1 MLDFVRHYPLK
12 HYARTFLRSSQAMQ
26 AAFLAQ
32 PDRLACLV
40 PAGSELLFKDK
51 LEKISGA
58 LSLTVPAKNATGFF
72 NTFTSKERV
81 EGGHW
86 FVAVDTPQ
94 FAAEVIDVSLKPAF
108 QTLTQVKRLTD
119 PRQLIEYLD
128 PKSAKR
134 FVFEAVGLDL
144 QPLVEEALPK
154 KFLYL
159 GLDRDI
165 QGRIEAWFK
174 LADQHLSAIVP
185 MQVAALLG
193 ARSVCPKPGLHVVA
207 TPHSTT
213 IGLFNAAG
221 LVDCAFT
228 MALGEG
234 VPYEDVVGGMHNMA
248 LQLAPAAEG
257 ETAEPADATAV
268 LDNLQT
274 FFFSCG
280 FTPLEVDGHV
290 SRFRREGLA
299 MEAPRP
305 QDFTVV
311 AGSPAHESPPGFE
324 ARLLGALLT
333 ARKGAS

>member
-32 PDRLACLV
+32 PDRVACLV
-40 PAGSELLFKDK
+40 PVGSEFVFKDK
-51 LEKISGA
+51 LEKLAGA
-58 LSLTVPAKNATGFF
+58 LSLTVPAKNAAGFF
-72 NTFTSKERV
+72 NAFTSKERV
-81 EGGHW
+81 DGGHW
-86 FVAVDTPQ
+86 VVAVDTPQ
-94 FAAEVIDVSLKPAF
+94 FAAEVIDASLKPAF
-108 QTLTQVKRLTD
+108 QTLTQLKRLTD

-128 PKSAKR
+128 QKSAKR
-134 FVFEAVGLDL
+134 FVFEAVGLNL
-144 QPLVEEALPK
+144 QPLTDEALPK
-154 KFLYL
+154 KYLYL

-165 QGRIEAWFK
+165 QGRLEAWFR
-174 LADQHLSAIVP
+174 LAGQHLSAIVP

-213 IGLFNAAG
+213 IGLFNTTG

-257 ETAEPADATAV
+257 ENAETAGSTAV
-268 LDNLQT
+268 LDDLQT
-274 FFFSCG
+274 FFFGCG
-280 FTPLEVDGHV
+280 FTPLEVDSHV

-299 MEAPRP
+299 MEAVRP
-305 QDFTVV
+305 QDFAVT
-311 AGSPAHESPPGFE
+311 AGSPAQEGPPGFE
-324 ARLLGALLT
+324 ARLLGALLGT
-333 ARKGAS
+333 RKGTS